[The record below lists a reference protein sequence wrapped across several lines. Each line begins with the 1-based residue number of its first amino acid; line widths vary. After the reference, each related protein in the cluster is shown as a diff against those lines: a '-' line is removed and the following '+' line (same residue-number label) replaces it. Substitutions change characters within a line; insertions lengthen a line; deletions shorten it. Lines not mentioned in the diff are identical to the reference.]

1 MLNQKRHLD
10 YADDEAKEEDA
21 DLDLGDNSIDM
32 KGAED
37 PDDDDGLRLEWD
49 MTDWSRC
56 SQTCGPNGKQVGQNH
71 KEKHLFLYQSIRGL
85 TLSMSAKVSTFRPPF
100 SLCPHSQ

>member
-21 DLDLGDNSIDM
+21 DLDLDHNSIDK

-37 PDDDDGLRLEWD
+37 PDDDDGLRLEWE

-56 SQTCGPNGKQVGQNH
+56 SQTCGPNGKQVGKAQNASP
-71 KEKHLFLYQSIRGL
+71 KPQKRGYSHLTPANIS
-85 TLSMSAKVSTFRPPF
+85 
-100 SLCPHSQ
+100 

>member
-10 YADDEAKEEDA
+10 YADDEGRDDDVDPAVGKNSIEDA
-21 DLDLGDNSIDM
+21 DK

-37 PDDDDGLRLEWD
+37 SDDGLRLEWE

-56 SQTCGPNGKQVGQNH
+56 SQTCGPNGKQVGIGEGRV
-71 KEKHLFLYQSIRGL
+71 K
-85 TLSMSAKVSTFRPPF
+85 
-100 SLCPHSQ
+100 